1 MAVTD
6 SVAGGLRAAELGATH
21 LLIRW
26 PSASIR
32 EQCEVLGALVRS
44 TSVPVLARGRADLAL
59 ATGAAGVNLPED
71 DVGAAAARKLLG
83 PDRLV
88 GLSVHSVER
97 AIEAAAGPVDFVVLG
112 PIFATPTHPGSL
124 GLGLDALAE
133 AARRT
138 EVPIL
143 AIGGIDMQ
151 RAVACLD
158 AGAGG
163 YAAIRMFR

>member
-21 LLIRW
+21 LLFRK
-26 PSASIR
+26 PSDSIR
-32 EQCEVLGALVRS
+32 EQHAALVELVRS
-44 TSVPVLARGRADLAL
+44 TSLPVLARGRADLAL

-71 DVGAAAARKLLG
+71 DVGGAAARALLG

-88 GLSVHSVER
+88 GQSVHSVER

-112 PIFATPTHPGSL
+112 PIFLTPSHPGTP

-133 AARRT
+133 AVRRT
-138 EVPIL
+138 AVPIL
-143 AIGGIDMQ
+143 AIGGLDRQ
-151 RAVACLD
+151 TAAACLD